1 MIQSSS
7 KSTRRLEITNVSAR
21 QLMPSAD
28 PPRAPATNPILAA
41 LASKLGSQSS
51 EEEVSERKLLW
62 QALPIVPLERDL
74 ELEARTRT
82 TWRQTVSSKLLV
94 RALEQLEATVG
105 DVEQFQ
111 AATSSSPW
119 AERTISWHQAQELA
133 IQAVGRQQKKGSK
146 ITVSELVSAD
156 DAREQDRK
164 DLSQRIGQL
173 LPPQAQSSGGPD
185 PVVSALRKS
194 PDLNKYEKRL
204 MPCIVDAQ
212 KLSATDFSR
221 VHLPSATID
230 AIRTMVSLP
239 LLYPEA
245 FRTGILGE
253 HSAGGAL
260 LFGPP
265 GTGKTLLARAV
276 AAESGARM
284 LAIQVS
290 MRPML
295 R

>member
-1 MIQSSS
+1 
-7 KSTRRLEITNVSAR
+7 
-21 QLMPSAD
+21 MPSAD

-146 ITVSELVSAD
+146 ITVAELESAD

-185 PVVSALRKS
+185 PVVSALRKA

-284 LAIQVS
+284 LAIQVR
-290 MRPML
+290 MCTRL